1 VRCPRC
7 GNDNQDGMRFCGM
20 CGGTLLPAAPPA
32 PARPDRGV
40 SPAPQ
45 SSAPATATATRP
57 PELPRP
63 PQNTAGSSP
72 SISGPSFL
80 GLNDAPPA
88 GKRAQRSDSH
98 SSSRNLDYLLQDE
111 EEHRG
116 GSGAGKFF
124 LIVLALALAVGFG
137 YLRFKDQLPWLTPG
151 AKKPAPSAQNPDQ
164 AAGDSSS
171 PTPSSGTPE
180 SQPTSNPPAANPPAA
195 NAPAANTPAASTPA
209 ANTPG
214 ASPEPAP
221 SNSAAATPN
230 TQPTGDAAANV
241 QPNSSAQ
248 KSADNAESANNSP
261 SSDSAANKPSQPAA
275 KSDESSEDNESDAA
289 PAEAAPKPKPVRPTA
304 KPQAASKPVDSVAEA
319 QRYLYGRGAAQDC
332 DHGLRLLKP
341 LANQGNAKAM
351 VEMGAL
357 YSAGLCTPRDLPT
370 SYRWFAIALR
380 KDPSNQTIQTD
391 LQKLWGEMTQPERQL
406 AIKLTQ

>member
-20 CGGTLLPAAPPA
+20 CGGTLLAAAPPA

-40 SPAPQ
+40 SPVPQ

-57 PELPRP
+57 PAPEVPRP
-63 PQNTAGSSP
+63 RATETSSA

-80 GLNDAPPA
+80 GLNDPPPT
-88 GKRAQRSDSH
+88 GKRDHARSDPH
-98 SSSRNLDYLLQDE
+98 SNSRDLGYLLQDE

-116 GSGAGKFF
+116 GGGAGKFF

-137 YLRFKDQLPWLTPG
+137 YLRFRNQLPWLTPG
-151 AKKPAPSAQNPDQ
+151 AKKPAASAENADQ
-164 AAGDSSS
+164 PAADSSN
-171 PTPSSGTPE
+171 PTPSGGAPE
-180 SQPTSNPPAANPPAA
+180 SQPTSNPPAANPPA
-195 NAPAANTPAASTPA
+195 NAPVASAPASSPTAGTNNSPASTP
-209 ANTPG
+209 T
-214 ASPEPAP
+214 
-221 SNSAAATPN
+221 N
-230 TQPTGDAAANV
+230 TQPTGDAASNA
-241 QPNSSAQ
+241 QPNSSAA
-248 KSADNAESANNSP
+248 KSGDNAASSNNAPP
-261 SSDSAANKPSQPAA
+261 SDTAVNKPSEPAA
-275 KSDESSEDNESDAA
+275 KSGDSSSDDSGPDKESDAA
-289 PAEAAPKPKPVRPTA
+289 PAEAAPKPKAVRPTA